1 MPDLEEHQRRIL
13 DHYFG
18 AGTAERMAVERIIE
32 WSRAEGDAARADG
45 RRHEGNATTWYAS
58 ITWSRNAWYALHG
71 EKGPRR

>member
-1 MPDLEEHQRRIL
+1 MADLEEHQRRIL

-18 AGTAERMAVERIIE
+18 AGTAERWAAERVIE
-32 WSRAEGDAARADG
+32 QCRAEEDTARADG
-45 RRHEGNATTWYAS
+45 RRHDGNATTWYAS